1 MMEALRH
8 PLAVVAHD
16 AGAASHIFAWLGN
29 EQPALCLAGPAEA
42 LWRARHGQPQPS
54 DLAATIAGA
63 ATVITGTGW
72 ASNLEHEARR
82 LARSQG
88 IASVAVIDHWTNYP
102 ERFVRN
108 GEQVLPDEIWVSDPY
123 ACKIA
128 QAAFPSVRVIEQP
141 NAYLASLVGEVR
153 SLPAP
158 DAANDN
164 DRVLYVLEP
173 IRQAWGELPQPG
185 EFSALDYFMAH
196 RARAGVAPDAEI
208 RLRPHPS
215 DPVGKYDAWLD
226 RQDNPRIALDTAPTL
241 AAGLAWAN
249 VVAGC
254 QTYAMVVA
262 LACGRTVISTIPAWA
277 PPCVLPQLDI
287 IRLSHLCEPGT

>member
-1 MMEALRH
+1 MIDGLRR
-8 PLAVVAHD
+8 PLAVIAHD
-16 AGAASHIFAWLGN
+16 AGAANHIFAWLGD
-29 EQPALCLAGPAEA
+29 EQPALHLAGPAHA
-42 LWRARHGQPQPS
+42 LWRARHGETPQAA
-54 DLAATIAGA
+54 LAPTVAGA
-63 ATVITGTGW
+63 AMVITGTGW
-72 ASNLEHEARR
+72 ASNLEHDARR
-82 LARSQG
+82 LAREQG
-88 IASVAVIDHWTNYP
+88 IRSVAVIDHWTNYP
-102 ERFVRN
+102 ARFVRD

-123 ACKIA
+123 ASQIA
-128 QAAFPSVRVIEQP
+128 QAAFPSVPVVEQP
-141 NAYLASLVGEVR
+141 NAYLAGLVAEVR
-153 SLPAP
+153 AQQAP

-173 IRQAWGELPQPG
+173 IRQAWGDLPEPG
-185 EFSALDYFMAH
+185 EFAALDYFMQQ
-196 RARAGVAPDAEI
+196 RARAQVAPGAEI

-215 DPVGKYDAWLD
+215 DPPGKYDAWLAK
-226 RQDNPRIALDTAPTL
+226 QGSPRIGLDTAPSL

-287 IRLSHLCEPGT
+287 IRLSRLCEAST